1 MNMMNWAE
9 KEVAIACANERKG
22 SGKKDGEWDYGCA
35 CYESALKALRSLEED
50 GHSGM
55 SIHLTK
61 NILNRLIEGK
71 PLTPI
76 EDTDDIW
83 EFCWEADNKDYVN
96 YQCKRMS
103 SLFKKVYNDG
113 RVIYNDVDRVTC
125 VDINTKVTYGCGFV
139 SRLIDDMFPI
149 TMPYYPNDGY
159 IVYCEDFLIDPMNGD
174 FDTFGIF
181 YVIDPEGNKIHIDR
195 LFGDDSDGEMKE
207 ITIGEYCRR
216 KAQHEKG
223 CTND

>member
-1 MNMMNWAE
+1 MDMISWAE
-9 KEVAIACANERKG
+9 KEVVIACENERKS
-22 SGKKDGEWDYGCA
+22 SGTKDGEWDYGCA
-35 CYESALKALRSLEED
+35 CYESALKALRSLGED

-55 SIHLTK
+55 SIHFTK

-76 EDTDDIW
+76 KDTDDIW
-83 EFCWEADNKDYVN
+83 EFCWESDNKDYVN

-125 VDINTKVTYGCGFV
+125 VDINTKVTYSFGLV
-139 SRLIDDMFPI
+139 SRLIDEMFPI

-159 IVYCEDFLIDPMNGD
+159 KVYCEDLLSNPKHGD
-174 FDTFGIF
+174 FDTVAIF
-181 YVIDPEGNKIHIDR
+181 YAINPEGEKINIDR
-195 LFGDDSDGEMKE
+195 YFGEDGSGEMKE
-207 ITIGEYCRR
+207 IDVREYCRR
-216 KAQHEKG
+216 QDASTGGSKE
-223 CTND
+223 

>member
-1 MNMMNWAE
+1 
-9 KEVAIACANERKG
+9 
-22 SGKKDGEWDYGCA
+22 
-35 CYESALKALRSLEED
+35 
-50 GHSGM
+50 M

-103 SLFKKVYNDG
+103 SLFKKIYNDG

-125 VDINTKVTYGCGFV
+125 VDINTKVTYGFGLV
-139 SRLIDDMFPI
+139 SRLIDGMFPI

-159 IVYCEDFLIDPMNGD
+159 IVYCEDFLTDPTNGD
-174 FDTFGIF
+174 FDTIGIF
-181 YVIDPEGNKIHIDR
+181 YAIDPEGNKIHIDR
-195 LFGDDSDGEMKE
+195 FFGDDSDGEMKE
-207 ITIGEYCRR
+207 ITICEYCRR
-216 KAQHEKG
+216 KEQHDKG
-223 CTND
+223 GTNE